1 MARNLRRSR
10 AVFISESGE
19 DVTDK
24 AGWMYADLFLALMV
38 IFLATISFVPQLTQL
53 PGSASGA
60 KVQAI
65 DLQKANYSAGLV
77 TEYQVFSL
85 ASVTKDVAAFK
96 ADQGLKPGDE
106 IIFTQIIGGYD
117 KAKEKAN
124 VGTVNAIAFSVKMR
138 EKGQDL
144 FGNSGISISTS
155 DQIPS
160 GSVALSMTFGATL
173 KSIKK

>member
-1 MARNLRRSR
+1 MARNQRSK
-10 AVFISESGE
+10 AVYVSESGE

-53 PGSASGA
+53 PGSSSGA
-60 KVQAI
+60 KIQAI
-65 DLQKANYSAGLV
+65 ELQKANYSVGLV

-85 ASVTKDVAAFK
+85 TSIEKDVVGFK
-96 ADQGLKPGDE
+96 KEQGLKPGDE

-124 VGTVNAIAFSVKMR
+124 VGTVNAIGFSVKMR
-138 EKGQDL
+138 EKGGTL

-160 GSVALSMTFGATL
+160 GSVALRMTFGATL

>member
-1 MARNLRRSR
+1 MARNQRSK
-10 AVFISESGE
+10 AVYVSESGE

-53 PGSASGA
+53 PGSSSGA
-60 KVQAI
+60 KIQAI
-65 DLQKANYSAGLV
+65 ELQKADYSAGLV

-85 ASVTKDVAAFK
+85 TSIEKDVVGFK
-96 ADQGLKPGDE
+96 KEQGLKPGDE

-124 VGTVNAIAFSVKMR
+124 VGTVNAIGFSVKMR
-138 EKGQDL
+138 EKGGTL

-160 GSVALSMTFGATL
+160 GSVALRMTFGATL

>member
-1 MARNLRRSR
+1 MARNQRSK
-10 AVFISESGE
+10 AVYVSESGE

-53 PGSASGA
+53 PGSSSGA
-60 KVQAI
+60 KIQAI
-65 DLQKANYSAGLV
+65 ELQKANYSAGLV

-85 ASVTKDVAAFK
+85 TSIEKDVVGFK
-96 ADQGLKPGDE
+96 KQQGLKPGDE

-124 VGTVNAIAFSVKMR
+124 VGTVNAIAFSIKMR
-138 EKGQDL
+138 EKGGAL

-160 GSVALSMTFGATL
+160 GSVALRMTFGATL